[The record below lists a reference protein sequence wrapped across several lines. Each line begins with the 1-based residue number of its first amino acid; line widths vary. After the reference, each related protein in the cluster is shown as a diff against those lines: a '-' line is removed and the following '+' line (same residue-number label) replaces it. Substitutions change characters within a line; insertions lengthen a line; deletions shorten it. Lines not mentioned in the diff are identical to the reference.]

1 MAGTLDR
8 CFSSSMPGAAR
19 EKRGEKPKWLA
30 ANPPNVFFLHRWT
43 TLRRPRYNHRA
54 TAPQPAYRRWGPG
67 HSPGG
72 GRAAVRLSSRPLPV
86 RAGHRWRVQ
95 ASLASRPNTCPC
107 TPSACCPAQPNP
119 SPCRDRQR
127 PTRTRAPHARVP
139 CGRLGL
145 FCKARGRGPAAEPPP
160 PRCRP
165 PCAAADGHPWTTP
178 TLHPFQTSHNHLSIH
193 LHLLQPS
200 HPLPPRAHLPPPPGP
215 VVRIYWYALPSVIR
229 MDPPA

>member
-19 EKRGEKPKWLA
+19 EKRGEKTKWLA

-95 ASLASRPNTCPC
+95 VSLASRPNTCPC
-107 TPSACCPAQPNP
+107 TPSARCPAQPLP
-119 SPCRDRQR
+119 PPCRDRQF
-127 PTRTRAPHARVP
+127 PSRTRAPHARVP

-145 FCKARGRGPAAEPPP
+145 FLQGAGPRTTRRTASASLPNPL
-160 PRCRP
+160 RRRRRP
-165 PCAAADGHPWTTP
+165 PLDHAHSP
-178 TLHPFQTSHNHLSIH
+178 
-193 LHLLQPS
+193 
-200 HPLPPRAHLPPPPGP
+200 PL
-215 VVRIYWYALPSVIR
+215 
-229 MDPPA
+229 